1 LCQYPSLTFGFICFL
16 VITFPPPCVSLLYST
31 RDEMIPPLF
40 LLSCLFSFSSLSK
53 HSLHCIALGSVWR
66 SCARS
71 LFSNGHCLIY
81 CGLLFH
87 YCYLMDVLSKMW
99 IGRPCCSL
107 QIRFCSLCILWMYL
121 SSPFVCPT
129 RWTH

>member
-1 LCQYPSLTFGFICFL
+1 MHLHLFPTPQRHIAFIYFLSTYCRFKSIFTRRYALCQYPSLTFGFICFL
-16 VITFPPPCVSLLYST
+16 VITFPPCVSLLYFT

-40 LLSCLFSFSSLSK
+40 LFSCLFSFASLPK

-81 CGLLFH
+81 C
-87 YCYLMDVLSKMW
+87 
-99 IGRPCCSL
+99 
-107 QIRFCSLCILWMYL
+107 
-121 SSPFVCPT
+121 
-129 RWTH
+129 